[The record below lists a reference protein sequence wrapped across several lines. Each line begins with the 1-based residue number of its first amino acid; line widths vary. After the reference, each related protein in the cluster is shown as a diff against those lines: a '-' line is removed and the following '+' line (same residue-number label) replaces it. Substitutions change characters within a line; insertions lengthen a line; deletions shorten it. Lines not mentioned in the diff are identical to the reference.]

1 MFQRQKVML
10 HLIDRAGGRLDKL
23 RLMKLAFLA
32 RQEGHLTAETA
43 TYGFVPYQH
52 GPFSFTMY
60 RDCAKLTE
68 ENVLVEDRAAVGLK
82 DRADL
87 PRLEAA
93 SKVGVDAVWERY
105 GSWDTSRLL
114 QHVYATYPW
123 FTLNAKDPAKR
134 ARTRPAADAAV
145 YTAGY
150 EGLSFDDFLNRLLAC
165 GIRRIVDVR
174 ANPVA
179 RRYGF
184 HRSTLE
190 RTLGK
195 LDIEYRHV
203 PELGIPGEERGGLET
218 MADYARLFA
227 RYEAETLPRQLPAI
241 AMVTALLRERPS
253 AVLCME
259 ADPTQCHRSRLGKRI
274 AGETGLA
281 MKDLR
286 DVAAA

>member
-10 HLIDRAGGRLDKL
+10 HLIDRAGGRMDRL

-43 TYGFVPYQH
+43 TYGFVPYQF

-60 RDCAKLTE
+60 RDLAKLTE
-68 ENVLVEDRAAVGLK
+68 ENVLVEDRAAVGIK
-82 DRADL
+82 ERSDL

-105 GSWDTSRLL
+105 GSWDTTRLL

-134 ARTRPAADAAV
+134 ALSRPTGDVAV

-190 RTLGK
+190 RTLAR
-195 LDIEYRHV
+195 LDIDYRHV

-227 RYEAETLPRQLPAI
+227 RYEAETLPRQRSAI
-241 AMVTALLRERPS
+241 TMVTTLLRERPS
-253 AVLCME
+253 ALLCME
-259 ADPTQCHRSRLGKRI
+259 ADPAQCHRSRLGKRV
-274 AGETGLA
+274 ASETG
-281 MKDLR
+281 MPMQDIR